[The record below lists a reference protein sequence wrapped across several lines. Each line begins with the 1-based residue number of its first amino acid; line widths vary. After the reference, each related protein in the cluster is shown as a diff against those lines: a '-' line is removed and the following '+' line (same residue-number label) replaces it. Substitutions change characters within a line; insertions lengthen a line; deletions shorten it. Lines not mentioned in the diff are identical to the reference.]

1 MNLRIGQGYDVH
13 RFGDGGPLIV
23 GGVQI
28 PCNQGVVAHSDGDV
42 LLHAIADAL
51 LGALAD
57 GDIGRHFPDDSPQ
70 WQGADSTDLL
80 ARVHGRV
87 RQAGYLV
94 NNVDTTIV
102 AQRPRMAPYID
113 AMREVIARVLDVDTG
128 RVSVKATTTERLGSI
143 GREEG
148 VAAQAVVLLV
158 SP

>member
-13 RFGDGGPLIV
+13 RFGDGGPLVV
-23 GGVQI
+23 GGVPI
-28 PCNQGVVAHSDGDV
+28 PWDRGVIAHSDGDV

-70 WQGADSTDLL
+70 WQGADSAELL
-80 ARVHGRV
+80 ARVHERV
-87 RQAGYLV
+87 RHQGYRV
-94 NNVDTTIV
+94 NNVDATIV
-102 AQRPRMAPYID
+102 AQAPRMAPYID
-113 AMREVIARVLDVDTG
+113 AMRGVVAGALEVDTD
-128 RVSVKATTTERLGSI
+128 RISVKATTTERLGSM

-148 VAAQAVVLLV
+148 IAAQAVVLLV